1 MVFSFSIFAWMRI
14 GPSAFTDRWSTV
26 VSVSRESVY
35 AACLKPEFLASSWNL
50 VVELDVS
57 CPPVVS

>member
-1 MVFSFSIFAWMRI
+1 MRI

-26 VSVSRESVY
+26 VSLSRESMY
-35 AACLKPEFLASSWNL
+35 TACLKPEFLASSWNL

>member
-1 MVFSFSIFAWMRI
+1 MRI

-26 VSVSRESVY
+26 ASVSRESMY
-35 AACLKPEFLASSWNL
+35 TACLKPEFLASSWNL